1 MAGEILQV
9 DLRVAPRGRSH
20 PVNQISGNG
29 ARGKQ
34 RKNNQGQ
41 KGNGELGVPRRGMSK
56 FGNETHAL
64 GFVAVERNPA
74 QPADPLGT
82 GYVSLGTRMV
92 AQMSARQ
99 RTTDPRDVSEV
110 HPAPPLNNMIKMIV
124 HAASQ
129 RLGSGSMQIVD
140 LRQLSSWQLE
150 PLLAEEAQQWREELR
165 WDYRAS
171 TELIKKF
178 VDARSLT
185 GSAILENGRPVGY
198 AFYVLEEHKGL
209 VGGLFVSPR
218 FSQQE
223 LSQRLL
229 TDTLTTLSGIPKLE
243 RVEAQL
249 IPFGYQLDPVLTEY
263 GFRLYMRQFMIAPLA
278 PHTGEALD
286 VLPGLIREGPGAGLI
301 LERWDHRYFEPCAR
315 LIQLAY
321 ANHVDGE
328 INDQYRSE
336 SGALR
341 FLKNIIILPGCG
353 QFQPEA
359 SFVLRAPHANHL
371 VGVILNSR
379 VADGVGHTTQ
389 ICAMPG
395 YQGRGLGRRL
405 MEASLQALRVR
416 HFTTVSL
423 TVTSGNERAVRLYEK
438 LGFNTVK
445 KFAAGVWTA
454 Y

>member
-1 MAGEILQV
+1 L
-9 DLRVAPRGRSH
+9 
-20 PVNQISGNG
+20 
-29 ARGKQ
+29 
-34 RKNNQGQ
+34 
-41 KGNGELGVPRRGMSK
+41 
-56 FGNETHAL
+56 
-64 GFVAVERNPA
+64 VAVEPRSALPF
-74 QPADPLGT
+74 DPPGAACAMLNWRILTQLAVRHGKLMSLV
-82 GYVSLGTRMV
+82 VSGIHQMPVTMV
-92 AQMSARQ
+92 KRFM
-99 RTTDPRDVSEV
+99 
-110 HPAPPLNNMIKMIV
+110 
-124 HAASQ
+124 HAA
-129 RLGSGSMQIVD
+129 GYWPGTHSMQLVD
-140 LRQLSSWQLE
+140 LRQLTSSQLE
-150 PLLAEEAQQWREELR
+150 PLLAEEAQQWREELY
-165 WDYRAS
+165 WDYRPS
-171 TELIKKF
+171 IELIKKF

-198 AFYVLEEHKGL
+198 AFYVLEDRKGL

-218 FSQQE
+218 HAQQE

-249 IPFGYQLDPVLTEY
+249 IPFGYALDPVLSEY
-263 GFRLYMRQFMIAPLA
+263 GFRLYMRQFMIAPLLPPVA
-278 PHTGEALD
+278 AEPFD
-286 VLPGLIREGPGAGLI
+286 VVPGLVREGPGSGLI
-301 LERWDHRYFEPCAR
+301 LERWDHRYFEPSAR

-359 SFVLRAPHANHL
+359 SFVLREPHASHL
-371 VGVILNSR
+371 AGVILNSR
-379 VADGVGHTTQ
+379 VSTGVGHTTQ

-405 MEASLQALRVR
+405 MEASMQALRAR
-416 HFTTVSL
+416 RYTKLSL

-438 LGFNTVK
+438 LGFAAIK

>member
-1 MAGEILQV
+1 MFPKYTGPYTV
-9 DLRVAPRGRSH
+9 VKRVM
-20 PVNQISGNG
+20 Q
-29 ARGKQ
+29 
-34 RKNNQGQ
+34 
-41 KGNGELGVPRRGMSK
+41 
-56 FGNETHAL
+56 AL
-64 GFVAVERNPA
+64 
-74 QPADPLGT
+74 
-82 GYVSLGTRMV
+82 SLGLG
-92 AQMSARQ
+92 
-99 RTTDPRDVSEV
+99 P
-110 HPAPPLNNMIKMIV
+110 HP
-124 HAASQ
+124 
-129 RLGSGSMQIVD
+129 MQIVD
-140 LRQLSSWQLE
+140 LRQLSSWQLD
-150 PLLAEEAQQWREELR
+150 PLLSEEAQQWQNELQ

-171 TELIKKF
+171 VELIKKF

-185 GSAILENGRPVGY
+185 GSAIMENGRPVGY

-218 FSQQE
+218 YSQQE

-249 IPFGYQLDPVLTEY
+249 IPFGYELDPVLVEY
-263 GFRLYMRQFMIAPLA
+263 GFRLYMRQFMIAPL
-278 PHTGEALD
+278 PPVENGEALD

-359 SFVLRAPHANHL
+359 SFVLRPPHAAHL
-371 VGVILNSR
+371 AGVVLNSR
-379 VADGVGHTTQ
+379 VSTGVGHTTQ

-395 YQGRGLGRRL
+395 YQGGGLGRRL
-405 MEASLQALRVR
+405 MEASMHALRVR
-416 HFTTVSL
+416 NYKSVSL
-423 TVTSGNERAVRLYEK
+423 TVTSGNDRAVHLYEK
-438 LGFNTVK
+438 LGFATVK
-445 KFAAGVWTA
+445 RFAAGVWTG

>member
-1 MAGEILQV
+1 
-9 DLRVAPRGRSH
+9 
-20 PVNQISGNG
+20 
-29 ARGKQ
+29 
-34 RKNNQGQ
+34 
-41 KGNGELGVPRRGMSK
+41 
-56 FGNETHAL
+56 
-64 GFVAVERNPA
+64 
-74 QPADPLGT
+74 
-82 GYVSLGTRMV
+82 
-92 AQMSARQ
+92 
-99 RTTDPRDVSEV
+99 
-110 HPAPPLNNMIKMIV
+110 MIK
-124 HAASQ
+124 
-129 RLGSGSMQIVD
+129 RLVDGPGLGAGIYPMQIVD
-140 LRQLSSWQLE
+140 LRQLTSRQLE

-178 VDARSLT
+178 LDARSLT
-185 GSAILENGRPVGY
+185 GSAIVENGRPVGY
-198 AFYVLEEHKGL
+198 AFYVLEDHKGL
-209 VGGLFVSPR
+209 VGGLFVTPR
-218 FSQQE
+218 HSQQE

-229 TDTLTTLSGIPKLE
+229 ADTLTTLGGIPKLR

-249 IPFGYQLDPVLTEY
+249 IPFGYSLDPVLSEF
-263 GFRLYMRQFMIAPLA
+263 GFRLYTRQFMLVPLPQA
-278 PHTGEALD
+278 NGPVQD
-286 VLPGLIREGPGAGLI
+286 VIPGLIREGPGAGLI
-301 LERWDHRYFEPCAR
+301 LERWDHRYFESCAR

-353 QFQPEA
+353 QFQAEA
-359 SFVLRAPHANHL
+359 SFVLRQPHAGHL
-371 VGVILNSR
+371 AGVVLNSS
-379 VADGVGHTTQ
+379 VSAGVGHTTQ
-389 ICAMPG
+389 ICAVPG

>member
-1 MAGEILQV
+1 
-9 DLRVAPRGRSH
+9 
-20 PVNQISGNG
+20 
-29 ARGKQ
+29 
-34 RKNNQGQ
+34 
-41 KGNGELGVPRRGMSK
+41 
-56 FGNETHAL
+56 
-64 GFVAVERNPA
+64 
-74 QPADPLGT
+74 
-82 GYVSLGTRMV
+82 
-92 AQMSARQ
+92 
-99 RTTDPRDVSEV
+99 
-110 HPAPPLNNMIKMIV
+110 
-124 HAASQ
+124 
-129 RLGSGSMQIVD
+129 MQIVD
-140 LRQLSSWQLE
+140 LRQMTSRQLD
-150 PLLAEEAQQWREELR
+150 PLLAEEAQQWRRDLL

-171 TELIKKF
+171 IELIKKF

-185 GSAILENGRPVGY
+185 GSAIIEDGHPVGY

-218 FSQQE
+218 YPQQE

-229 TDTLTTLSGIPKLE
+229 ADTLTTLGGIPKLD

-249 IPFGYQLDPVLTEY
+249 IPFGYSLDPVLTEY
-263 GFRLYMRQFMIAPLA
+263 GFRLFTRQFMLA
-278 PHTGEALD
+278 QLPYNNNQVFD
-286 VLPGLIREGPGAGLI
+286 VIPGLIREGPCAGLI

-379 VADGVGHTTQ
+379 VSDGVGHTTQ

>member
-1 MAGEILQV
+1 MCF
-9 DLRVAPRGRSH
+9 RST
-20 PVNQISGNG
+20 SG
-29 ARGKQ
+29 
-34 RKNNQGQ
+34 
-41 KGNGELGVPRRGMSK
+41 PHYSIIMI
-56 FGNETHAL
+56 
-64 GFVAVERNPA
+64 ERI
-74 QPADPLGT
+74 
-82 GYVSLGTRMV
+82 M
-92 AQMSARQ
+92 
-99 RTTDPRDVSEV
+99 
-110 HPAPPLNNMIKMIV
+110 

-129 RLGSGSMQIVD
+129 RVGAGSMQIVD
-140 LRQLSSWQLE
+140 LRQLTSWQLD
-150 PLLAEEAQQWREELR
+150 PLLAEEAQQWKEELR

-171 TELIKKF
+171 TDLIKKF

-198 AFYVLEEHKGL
+198 AFYVLEDHKGL
-209 VGGLFVSPR
+209 VGGLFVSAR

-243 RVEAQL
+243 RIEAQL

-278 PHTGEALD
+278 AHAGEARD

-359 SFVLRAPHANHL
+359 SFVLRPPHASYL
-371 VGVILNSR
+371 AGVILTSR

-405 MEASLQALRVR
+405 MEASMQALRVR
-416 HFTTVSL
+416 HSHSVSL
-423 TVTSGNERAVRLYEK
+423 PVPSGTARDVYLYEK
-438 LGFNTVK
+438 L
-445 KFAAGVWTA
+445 
-454 Y
+454 

>member
-1 MAGEILQV
+1 MV
-9 DLRVAPRGRSH
+9 KRV
-20 PVNQISGNG
+20 V
-29 ARGKQ
+29 
-34 RKNNQGQ
+34 
-41 KGNGELGVPRRGMSK
+41 
-56 FGNETHAL
+56 HAL
-64 GFVAVERNPA
+64 GFKP
-74 QPADPLGT
+74 
-82 GYVSLGTRMV
+82 
-92 AQMSARQ
+92 
-99 RTTDPRDVSEV
+99 
-110 HPAPPLNNMIKMIV
+110 
-124 HAASQ
+124 
-129 RLGSGSMQIVD
+129 GSYPMQIID

-150 PLLAEEAQQWREELR
+150 PLLAEEVRQWRDELR

-171 TELIKKF
+171 VELIKKF

-185 GSAILENGRPVGY
+185 GSAIMDNGHPVGY
-198 AFYVLEEHKGL
+198 AFYVLEDHKGL

-218 FSQQE
+218 HSQQE

-229 TDTLTTLSGIPKLE
+229 TDTLTTLGGIPKLE

-249 IPFGYQLDPVLTEY
+249 IPFGYELDPVLSEY
-263 GFRLYMRQFMIAPLA
+263 GFRLYLRQFMIAPLA
-278 PHTGEALD
+278 PAGGGQAFD

-328 INDQYRSE
+328 INDQYRTE
-336 SGALR
+336 AGALR

-359 SFVLRAPHANHL
+359 SFVLREPHASHL
-371 VGVILNSR
+371 AGVVLNSR
-379 VADGVGHTTQ
+379 VSTGVGHTTQ

-416 HFTTVSL
+416 GFTTVSL

-438 LGFNTVK
+438 LGFVAVK

>member
-1 MAGEILQV
+1 MES
-9 DLRVAPRGRSH
+9 P
-20 PVNQISGNG
+20 
-29 ARGKQ
+29 
-34 RKNNQGQ
+34 
-41 KGNGELGVPRRGMSK
+41 
-56 FGNETHAL
+56 
-64 GFVAVERNPA
+64 
-74 QPADPLGT
+74 PADVPVVT
-82 GYVSLGTRMV
+82 GMHCG
-92 AQMSARQ
+92 
-99 RTTDPRDVSEV
+99 
-110 HPAPPLNNMIKMIV
+110 
-124 HAASQ
+124 AASMVK
-129 RLGSGSMQIVD
+129 RVVHLAGHLPGTSPLQIID

-150 PLLAEEAQQWREELR
+150 PLLAEEVRQWREDLR

-178 VDARSLT
+178 LDARSLT
-185 GSAILENGRPVGY
+185 GSALLENGRPIGY
-198 AFYVLEEHKGL
+198 AFYVLEDHKGL

-243 RVEAQL
+243 RIEAQL
-249 IPFGYQLDPVLTEY
+249 IPFGYQLDPVLMQY

-278 PHTGEALD
+278 PATAGSED
-286 VLPGLIREGPGAGLI
+286 VVSGVIREGPGAGLI
-301 LERWDHRYFEPCAR
+301 LERWDHRNFEPCAR

-353 QFQPEA
+353 QFQPDA
-359 SFVLRAPHANHL
+359 SFVLREPHANHL
-371 VGVILNSR
+371 AGVVLNSR
-379 VADGVGHTTQ
+379 VSEGVGHTTQ

-395 YQGRGLGRRL
+395 YQGHGLGRRL

-438 LGFNTVK
+438 LGFCAIK